1 MMLPLSFARPP
12 ARRDYAARTALPGS
26 IVPLTVAFAEAAVS
40 GCVATGPRI
49 PGGHAEEVTMRVFI
63 ACLGTETNTFS
74 SLPTGELTYL
84 DTALFDGDATPPRA
98 HALQPAA
105 AHLARACRGTE
116 GTRSS
121 EGLCAFAQPAGRTIR
136 RVYEDY
142 RDRILAQATAALP
155 LDLVLVNMHGA
166 MVAEG
171 YDDCEGDLLARLR
184 EVIGPDTVL
193 GGELDLHCHI
203 TPLMLEAATALITYK
218 EYPHI
223 DIGERAEDLFRLCH
237 DAALGRTRPV
247 MAAHDCRMISMWR
260 TTGERDAG
268 LRRRHEGA
276 RRAGRGPRGFLRSR
290 LPVGRRG
297 RGGRQDACGGRRR
310 CGQGGR
316 ARRRSRRP
324 ALGDSGGDPGPPP
337 WASTRP
343 LTGRLAVDRRAG
355 RAGGRFGQCRRRRTE
370 RFHLHPG
377 APDRARRSRDVA
389 SGLYWDPVAV
399 RFCMEAGEGAR
410 LNLRIGGKCG
420 PDSGD
425 PVDLTVNVK
434 RIATGADQTFGS
446 ARNRIGDAAWV
457 RADGGLDLVL
467 NTIRTQVFHPDA
479 FTAVGLDPADKK
491 IVVVKSTQHFHAGFA
506 PIAAEIL
513 YVAAPGAIPPDFA
526 AIPYTKLARSP
537 TGPGWKTP
545 GRHRR
550 HSREAWHRAP
560 VLLSVPRSGWLPV
573 TTHCVALRRALGIG
587 IGCPRWVGTRAPLPH
602 PGPLDSRIRGS
613 STMASFWHWIY

>member
-1 MMLPLSFARPP
+1 
-12 ARRDYAARTALPGS
+12 
-26 IVPLTVAFAEAAVS
+26 
-40 GCVATGPRI
+40 
-49 PGGHAEEVTMRVFI
+49 MRVFI

-74 SLPTGELTYL
+74 SLPTGEQTYL
-84 DTALFDGDATPPRA
+84 DTALFDGDATRHAPTPFSQPLHIWRTRA
-98 HALQPAA
+98 EEQGH
-105 AHLARACRGTE
+105 E
-116 GTRSS
+116 VV

-142 RDRILAQATAALP
+142 RDRILAQAKAALP

-166 MVAEG
+166 MVAED

-260 TTGERDAG
+260 TTGEQMQAFVADMKAREGRDGVLAVSFG
-268 LRRRHEGA
+268 HGFPWGDVAEVGA
-276 RRAGRGPRGFLRSR
+276 KTLVVADGDEDKAAALAADLAAR
-290 LPVGRRG
+290 L
-297 RGGRQDACGGRRR
+297 
-310 CGQGGR
+310 
-316 ARRRSRRP
+316 
-324 ALGDSGGDPGPPP
+324 
-337 WASTRP
+337 WAMREETRP
-343 LTGRLAVDRRAG
+343 TAIGIDEALDRALAIDGGPVVLADVSDN
-355 RAGGRFGQCRRRRTE
+355 AGG
-370 RFHLHPG
+370 G
-377 APDRARRSRDVA
+377 APSDSTFILERLIARGIGDVA

-446 ARNRIGDAAWV
+446 ARNRIGDAVWV

-526 AIPYTKLARSP
+526 AIPYTKLAKP
-537 TGPGWKTP
+537 YW
-545 GRHRR
+545 
-550 HSREAWHRAP
+550 
-560 VLLSVPRSGWLPV
+560 PRVEDPW
-573 TTHCVALRRALGIG
+573 AA
-587 IGCPRWVGTRAPLPH
+587 
-602 PGPLDSRIRGS
+602 
-613 STMASFWHWIY
+613 